1 MRHYTAPT
9 MTELYNQLTES
20 LIHGTPEEFDLIT
33 SVDVQIH
40 DVIAEADSM
49 EWDFDFKDTWLTK
62 SRWSMMVR
70 QYIDPEELEAWIGR
84 VTSKIGTKNRGIAV
98 FRTKVVKPRG
108 GAATGHTNKETRS
121 WGACMLNISYK
132 ALPVPQI
139 TLYSRTSYLGYIGAL
154 DLSVAWMVGKYLA
167 RELGIP
173 LSKMKFVWVNQAI
186 QWHNFKSLAYM
197 LNNTDPDLQTHYR
210 RLLTLESGELTGAE
224 KREII
229 SHPAIKLSRKW
240 LRKVIMEDQAGR
252 TYGDMSYNTFRRIV
266 RRFHTEVY
274 GEEYAKQFE
283 GWSYYKTGPKQ
294 GEQKEFF
301 KLYKLLPSTTV
312 DSLDLSPIG
321 MPANRK
327 YGEPFVGGEEEDD
340 DDGDGD

>member
-9 MTELYNQLTES
+9 MTELYDKLTTS
-20 LIHGTPEEFDLIT
+20 LIHGTEEDLDIIST
-33 SVDVQIH
+33 VDVQIH
-40 DVIAEADSM
+40 DIIAEADSM
-49 EWDFDFKDTWLTK
+49 EWDFDFKSAWLTK

-70 QYIDPEELEAWIGR
+70 QYIDPADLEAWIGR
-84 VTSKIGTKNRGIAV
+84 ITSKIGTKGRGIAV
-98 FRTKVVKPRG
+98 LRTKVVKPRG

-121 WGACMLNISYK
+121 WGSCMLNISYK

-154 DLSVAWMVGKYLA
+154 DVSVAYMVGKYLA

-186 QWHNFKSLAYM
+186 QWHNFKSMAYM
-197 LNNTDPDLQTHYR
+197 LNNTDRNLRDHYR
-210 RLLTLESGELTGAE
+210 RLLIAPSAELGVE
-224 KREII
+224 DKREIL

-240 LRKVIMEDQAGR
+240 LQKVIREDATGR
-252 TYGDMSYNTFRRIV
+252 TYGDFSYNTFRRIV

-274 GEEYAKQFE
+274 GLEHAKTFE
-283 GWSYYKTGPKQ
+283 GWSFYKKGPRE

-301 KLYKLLPSTTV
+301 KAYPLLPSVQV
-312 DSLDLSPIG
+312 DSLDFSPIG
-321 MPANRK
+321 MPMDRK
-327 YGEPFVGGEEEDD
+327 YGEPFVGGDDDEDGDD
-340 DDGDGD
+340 DD

>member
-1 MRHYTAPT
+1 
-9 MTELYNQLTES
+9 MTELYQQLTDS
-20 LIHGTPEEFDLIT
+20 LILGTEDELDIIS

-49 EWDFDFKDTWLTK
+49 VWDFDMKDTWLTK

-70 QYIDPEELEAWIGR
+70 QYLDPEELEAWIGR
-84 VTSKIGTKNRGIAV
+84 VTSKIGTKDRGIAV
-98 FRTKVVKPRG
+98 LRTKIVKPRG
-108 GAATGHTNKETRS
+108 GAATGHTNKQTRT

-167 RELGIP
+167 KELGIP
-173 LSKMKFVWVNQAI
+173 LEKIKFVWVNQAI

-197 LNNTDPDLQTHYR
+197 LNHPDPDKQKHYR
-210 RLLTLESGELTGAE
+210 RLLMSPSNELSPSE
-224 KREII
+224 KRTII
-229 SHPAIKLSRKW
+229 SSPAIKLSRKW
-240 LRKVIMEDQAGR
+240 LQKIMKEDAAGR
-252 TYGDMSYNTFRRIV
+252 TYGDLTYNTFRRII

-274 GEEYAKQFE
+274 GEEYAAQFE
-283 GWSYYKTGPKQ
+283 GWSYHKKGPKT
-294 GEQKEFF
+294 GEQKEYF
-301 KLYKLLPSTTV
+301 KLYKLLPSVKIDT
-312 DSLDLSPIG
+312 LDLSPIG

-327 YGEPFVGGEEEDD
+327 YGEPFVGGGDDDTDD
-340 DDGDGD
+340 DDE